1 MSVLVVE
8 DDKALGMFLQK
19 GLALAGHQVDLVGDG
34 EAALASASERRPDLM
49 VLDLGLPRLDGTEVL
64 VQVQILYRDVSVLV
78 LSGRNDVE
86 ERIRCLNSGVDDYV
100 MKPFSF
106 HELMA
111 RCTGILR
118 RRERHCSAVL
128 HHGELEINR
137 VNHSVRRGG
146 WEIELTAKE
155 YALLEFMMLRRG
167 ECCTRTE
174 LLRELWQMSPEAAT
188 NIVDVYI
195 NYLRRKLAAACPD
208 GEFTSAVIETVR
220 GAGYR
225 LARAPMPI
233 PAAILRQN
241 DAARA

>member
-1 MSVLVVE
+1 MRVLVVE

-19 GLALAGHQVDLVGDG
+19 GLALAGYQVDLAGDG
-34 EAALASASERRPDLM
+34 EAALASASEQRPDLM

-64 VQVQILYRDVSVLV
+64 AQMRALYCDVSVLI
-78 LSGRNDVE
+78 LTGRSDVE
-86 ERIRCLNSGVDDYV
+86 ERIRCLNFGADDYV

-118 RRERHCSAVL
+118 RRERHSSAVL
-128 HHGELEINR
+128 NYGELEINR
-137 VNHSVRRGG
+137 VDHSVRRGG
-146 WEIELTAKE
+146 WEIDLTAKE

-167 ECCTRTE
+167 ECCTRAE
-174 LLRELWQMSPEAAT
+174 LLRELWQMSPDAAT

-208 GEFTSAVIETVR
+208 GKFSSAVIETVR

-225 LARAPMPI
+225 LASAPMPI